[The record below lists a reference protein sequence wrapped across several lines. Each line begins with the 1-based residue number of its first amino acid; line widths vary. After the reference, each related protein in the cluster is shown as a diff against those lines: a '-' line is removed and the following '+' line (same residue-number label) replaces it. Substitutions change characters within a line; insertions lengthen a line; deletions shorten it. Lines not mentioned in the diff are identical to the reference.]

1 MKAIFLKILALPL
14 LFTFFMFSGCD
25 AENSGGIKTIT
36 HPYIAEYQCV
46 EAKLGEID
54 LLKDFE
60 YFTINFNDTKEIEVN
75 AKPKYGQLKSVKG
88 SYTVDENT
96 NELNCDFGILGYNFK
111 QKIIIDKGEFCVS
124 KPIGDKLFFIKF
136 KAK

>member
-1 MKAIFLKILALPL
+1 MKAKFLKLFLPL
-14 LFTFFMFSGCD
+14 ILTFIVFSGCD
-25 AENSGGIKTIT
+25 AKNAGGIKTLT

-46 EAKLGEID
+46 EAKIGEID

-60 YFTINFNDTKEIEVN
+60 YVTINFNDTKEIEVN
-75 AKPKYGQLKSVKG
+75 AKPKGGRLKSVKG
-88 SYTVDENT
+88 SYTVDDKT
-96 NELNCDFGILGYNFK
+96 NELNCDFGVLGYEFK
-111 QKIIIDKGEFCVS
+111 QKIVIDKGEFYVT